1 MSPLLASVAALT
13 AALEEQRDV
22 LVSMLD
28 LAQREER
35 AIVGGDVET
44 LTSLTNERE
53 ELLELMAALESERVT
68 ALVAIAAAT
77 GIDSA
82 GLTLTRVAA
91 EVAGEAGSALTAI
104 GFELRQ
110 RAIAVRDANARNAL
124 LLRTSRE
131 IVDRWLQYLRSLVS
145 SVLYDA
151 GGRVAEAG
159 RRSHLDRSA

>member
-1 MSPLLASVAALT
+1 V
-13 AALEEQRDV
+13 
-22 LVSMLD
+22 
-28 LAQREER
+28 
-35 AIVGGDVET
+35 
-44 LTSLTNERE
+44 
-53 ELLELMAALESERVT
+53 
-68 ALVAIAAAT
+68 
-77 GIDSA
+77 
-82 GLTLTRVAA
+82 TRVAA

-104 GFELRQ
+104 GVELRQ

-159 RRSHLDRSA
+159 RRSQLDRSA